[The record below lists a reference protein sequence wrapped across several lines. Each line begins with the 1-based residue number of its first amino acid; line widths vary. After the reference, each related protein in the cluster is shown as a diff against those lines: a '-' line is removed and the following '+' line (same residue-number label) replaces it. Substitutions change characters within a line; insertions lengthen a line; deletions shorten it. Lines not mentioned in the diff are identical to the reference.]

1 MPPRTRSRD
10 MIFASRLAVSAAIT
24 TALLSVGGA
33 LAPAPASAQWSTA
46 YEQFYLPGKFNWQFR
61 HNYAGADRLFNGFD
75 FGHAILYETFWTKP
89 DAPPSELEEK
99 WYNRLTKEILV
110 HPPRVPLEEA
120 AIEVAYA
127 KLAPEAKLMFDWAHL
142 FHRQVYDVWADER
155 IPPAEK
161 DAKVAELLRY
171 YKTRPDLAFSSHPKT
186 MELMEGQ
193 PYSLTFRKNY
203 PKFNGLIWAYHWL
216 QVGLYEPLVVG
227 RNKAERQTGVTA
239 AVSRFWQMIEDPP
252 TNMPRIM
259 PMTAAVAPT
268 FAARYPEASIIFDN
282 LHAMHDVVSDILA
295 NPMVPRDRKREEIMR
310 AARRFRDDTS
320 YVMTV
325 AEWRDMAKMMGV
337 ENMGGPSVG
346 FLADFPRPTVERGAV
361 MAGMDHSQMAGMR
374 DSAGMRGMDHG
385 KMAGADSAKA
395 GAMQAGQMQHGQ
407 MSMAPGQAMPGMGS
421 DSGAM
426 RTMME
431 LHMRMLADPVIR
443 TRLMADTAIRR
454 MMTEMMDDM
463 PAEHR
468 QEMQDMLDRPAR
480 AEVPPPA
487 ARPRGRAKPTPAKP
501 AAAKPTPPKTTP
513 AKPTPAKPEPA
524 KPADPHAGHP
534 PPRR

>member
-1 MPPRTRSRD
+1 MPHRMRSRRGTL
-10 MIFASRLAVSAAIT
+10 ASQLAVSLGMAAI
-24 TALLSVGGA
+24 VGVAGA

-46 YEQFYLPGKFNWQFR
+46 YEQFYLPGEFNWQFR

-75 FGHAILYETFWTKP
+75 FGHAILYETLWTKP
-89 DAPPSELEEK
+89 DAPTSELEEK
-99 WYNRLTKEILV
+99 WYNRLTREILV
-110 HPPRVPLEEA
+110 HPPRVPLEEG
-120 AIEVAYA
+120 AIEIAYA
-127 KLAPEAKLMFDWAHL
+127 KLAPEAKVMFDWAHL

-155 IPPAEK
+155 IPPPEK
-161 DAKVAELLRY
+161 DVKVAELLRY

-193 PYSLTFRKNY
+193 PYSLAFRKNY

-227 RNKAERQTGVTA
+227 RDKAERLTGVTA

-259 PMTAAVAPT
+259 PMTAAVAPA
-268 FAARYPEASIIFDN
+268 FAARYPEAAIIFDN
-282 LHAMHDVVSDILA
+282 LHSMHDVVSDILA
-295 NPMVPRDRKREEIMR
+295 NPTVPRDKKREEILR

-346 FLADFPRPTVERGAV
+346 FLAEFPQPTVERGAV
-361 MAGMDHSQMAGMR
+361 MAGMDHSRMPGMR
-374 DSAGMRGMDHG
+374 DSAGMPGMDHG
-385 KMAGADSAKA
+385 KMAAADSAKP
-395 GAMQAGQMQHGQ
+395 GAMQQMEHGQ
-407 MSMAPGQAMPGMGS
+407 MAMTPGHAMPGMTA
-421 DSGAM
+421 DSAAM

-431 LHMRMLADPVIR
+431 LHMRMLADSVIR
-443 TRLMADTAIRR
+443 RRLAADTAMRR
-454 MMTEMMDDM
+454 MMTDMMDDM

-468 QEMQDMLDRPAR
+468 QRMQDMMNR
-480 AEVPPPA
+480 AEPAKTPAPA
-487 ARPRGRAKPTPAKP
+487 ARSRRRAQPTPAKP
-501 AAAKPTPPKTTP
+501 APAKQTPPKTTP
-513 AKPTPAKPEPA
+513 PKPAPE
-524 KPADPHAGHP
+524 KPADPHAGHTP
-534 PPRR
+534 PPPQL

>member
-1 MPPRTRSRD
+1 MPLRTRSRD
-10 MIFASRLAVSAAIT
+10 KIFASHAVVSIAMTVLVGI
-24 TALLSVGGA
+24 GGA
-33 LAPAPASAQWSTA
+33 LAAAPASAQWSTA

-89 DAPPSELEEK
+89 DAPTSELEEK
-99 WYNRLTKEILV
+99 WFNRLTREILV
-110 HPPRVPLEEA
+110 HPPRVPLEEG
-120 AIEVAYA
+120 AIEIAYA

-193 PYSLTFRKNY
+193 PYSLVFRKNY

-227 RNKAERQTGVTA
+227 QNKAERQTGVIA
-239 AVSRFWQMIEDPP
+239 AVSRFWHMIEDPP

-282 LHAMHDVVSDILA
+282 LHSMHDVVSDILA
-295 NPMVPRDRKREEIMR
+295 NPMVARDRKRDEILL

-325 AEWRDMAKMMGV
+325 AEWRDMARMMGV

-346 FLADFPRPTVERGAV
+346 FLADFPQPTVERGAV
-361 MAGMDHSQMAGMR
+361 MAGMDHAQMPGMR
-374 DSAGMRGMDHG
+374 DSAAMPGMDHA
-385 KMAGADSAKA
+385 KMAGADSAKP
-395 GAMQAGQMQHGQ
+395 GAMQQQMQHGQ
-407 MSMAPGQAMPGMGS
+407 ISMAPGQAMPGMAT
-421 DSGAM
+421 DTAAT

-443 TRLMADTAIRR
+443 RRLAADTAMRR

-468 QEMQDMLDRPAR
+468 QQMQDMLDRPAR
-480 AEVPPPA
+480 AETPA
-487 ARPRGRAKPTPAKP
+487 PVARPRGRARPTPAKP
-501 AAAKPTPPKTTP
+501 AAAKPTPPK
-513 AKPTPAKPEPA
+513 PTPAKPAPA
-524 KPADPHAGHP
+524 KPADPHAGHT
-534 PPRR
+534 PPRP